1 MIPKRRRSSRSKVDM
16 QGKQSR
22 AATSEL
28 SANRVYACLKS
39 TQIKLQAKEI
49 KAKHISQQ
57 QLNEAKQSKASKQAN
72 QQVIKLGG
80 QVI

>member
-1 MIPKRRRSSRSKVDM
+1 M
-16 QGKQSR
+16 QGKQSTG
-22 AATSEL
+22 ATSEL
-28 SANRVYACLKS
+28 SANRVYTCLKA

-49 KAKHISQQ
+49 KAKHISRQ